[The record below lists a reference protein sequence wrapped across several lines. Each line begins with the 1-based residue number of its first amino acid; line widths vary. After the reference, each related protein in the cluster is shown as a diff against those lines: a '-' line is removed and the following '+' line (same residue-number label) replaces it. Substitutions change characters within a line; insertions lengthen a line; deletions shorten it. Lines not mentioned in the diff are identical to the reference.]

1 MLFCW
6 EEDPRAESEGVV
18 VAVDVTRHA
27 RRAGFETST
36 FVSRGLWL
44 RFIGAGAGQEQ
55 RLVDTLAVAARK
67 MLKPVKASDDGT
79 AALFG
84 MQIRGGATVEVVSIV
99 DTERNGVTFM
109 LFREFACRP
118 AGPRL
123 RVRVVAKD
131 DMRPQV

>member
-6 EEDPRAESEGVV
+6 KEDPRAETEGVV

-27 RRAGFETST
+27 RSAGFGTPT

-44 RFIGAGAGQEQ
+44 RFIGAGPGQEQ
-55 RLVDTLAVAARK
+55 RLMDTLAVAGRK

-84 MQIRGGATVEVVSIV
+84 MQTSGGATVEVVSV
-99 DTERNGVTFM
+99 NTERNGLAFM
-109 LFREFACRP
+109 LWREFAYRP
-118 AGPRL
+118 AGPML
-123 RVRVVAKD
+123 RVRIVAKD
-131 DMRPQV
+131 DIRPQV